1 MFFEWTQ
8 VYISSKHHHV
18 LHDLKTKN
26 HRFSLKNTLTVPLTP
41 WPSSSWFAPKAH
53 QAPGTAP
60 CNKGKVP
67 PRPGSPRRF
76 WRNLSRNGVVVISK
90 LDQILIEKC
99 CIQLCRF
106 VQIVF
111 FPCIQLCIQLIRISN
126 SIINSK
132 NPGSCAED
140 SLGKDWIRMNMLSCS
155 ESLKLLLREKIE
167 RRSCTV
173 VQFGW
178 MCVMSPGKIGK
189 ACKSIWQ

>member
-1 MFFEWTQ
+1 MNQSSEPFSKMFFEWTQ

-111 FPCIQLCIQLIRISN
+111 FLVSN
-126 SIINSK
+126 FVSNWFEYQI
-132 NPGSCAED
+132 
-140 SLGKDWIRMNMLSCS
+140 
-155 ESLKLLLREKIE
+155 LLLIVKTLVPAHKTALAKTEYAWI
-167 RRSCTV
+167 C
-173 VQFGW
+173 
-178 MCVMSPGKIGK
+178 
-189 ACKSIWQ
+189 